1 MTTQARSRR
10 FSRADV
16 RQADGD
22 TRGGRTA
29 PLVPRRDAVSPR
41 TRWNGGRQRDE
52 RGRGESGAPHPHCLG
67 TASQCGRSGK
77 RRRGG
82 ASNQTKTQLPPGPA
96 TPLLGVHPKD
106 AEWYLTEVSA
116 PRVHVSMAHT
126 SQAWK
131 RPECPPGDEGRKK
144 LGWKPTRGTS
154 QPSGEGEAAI
164 RRPRMK
170 PEVTVTRATSGRGER
185 ASTRDGVSAW
195 EAENDLETAGDPAH
209 RGSRLCARRAAGPLG
224 GDRAVPHQ

>member
-1 MTTQARSRR
+1 MQCHLAPVGMAVVRETREDAEN
-10 FSRADV
+10 RAPPPPLPGDCEPV
-16 RQADGD
+16 RPLWKTAS
-22 TRGGRTA
+22 GGR
-29 PLVPRRDAVSPR
+29 
-41 TRWNGGRQRDE
+41 GR
-52 RGRGESGAPHPHCLG
+52 
-67 TASQCGRSGK
+67 
-77 RRRGG
+77 G

>member
-1 MTTQARSRR
+1 MQCHLAPVGMAVVRETREDAGN
-10 FSRADV
+10 RAPPTPTAWGLRAGAAAPENGV
-16 RQADGD
+16 GG
-22 TRGGRTA
+22 RGG
-29 PLVPRRDAVSPR
+29 
-41 TRWNGGRQRDE
+41 
-52 RGRGESGAPHPHCLG
+52 GAP
-67 TASQCGRSGK
+67 
-77 RRRGG
+77 
-82 ASNQTKTQLPPGPA
+82 QTKRKRSCRPGRPPLSWVFIRRTQTG
-96 TPLLGVHPKD
+96 
-106 AEWYLTEVSA
+106 
-116 PRVHVSMAHT
+116 T
-126 SQAWK
+126 SQRYL
-131 RPECPPGDEGRKK
+131 RPESTSAWLTPARHGNDLSVRPGMKGERN
-144 LGWKPTRGTS
+144 GWKPTRGTS